1 MKHANLLERLVNEEK
16 ERSNTLGIL
25 VFGSVANG
33 TEREDSDLDLMVIY
47 KDHVVNAGVE
57 DRYVDG
63 IKVGKTFFTFETLAE
78 SVETVPYLLN
88 VVANSRLL
96 FDRSGDIA
104 PLLEKLRAYFASRPD
119 VLAEWDRIYH
129 RFREEKSRLGYEQTT
144 IIDVFDELEAKYSGG
159 AMKRTFFTQIV
170 VPTGSEECSG
180 NNDNLIA
187 RITRAV
193 GQLLAS
199 RERVDG

>member
-1 MKHANLLERLVNEEK
+1 MKHASLLERLVNEEK

-25 VFGSVANG
+25 VFGSAATG
-33 TEREDSDLDLMVIY
+33 TEREDSDLDLMVIH

-57 DRYVDG
+57 DQYVNG
-63 IKVGKTFFTFETLAE
+63 IKVGKTFFTFETLVE

-88 VVANSRLL
+88 VVANGKLL
-96 FDRSGDIA
+96 FDGSGDIA

-119 VLAEWDRIYH
+119 VLAEWDRIYD
-129 RFREEKSRLGYEQTT
+129 RFREEKRRFGYEQTT
-144 IIDVFDELEAKYSGG
+144 IVDVLNELEAKYSGG
-159 AMKRTFFTQIV
+159 AMKRTFFTQTV

-193 GQLLAS
+193 GQLFAS